1 MLMTDQLS
9 RFQQPSYKN
18 MLNSLTS
25 GVHLKIY
32 HMHIESSEKAQSGI
46 VTENLIQ
53 QCIIIIFPRKKYIQS
68 MNIRSACT

>member
-9 RFQQPSYKN
+9 KFQQPSYKN

-32 HMHIESSEKAQSGI
+32 HMHIESSEKAQSAI
-46 VTENLIQ
+46 VIENLIQ
-53 QCIIIIFPRKKYIQS
+53 QCKKYIQS